1 MSGTIMSVLATAAAT
16 TTAVTSGNTV
26 MAWAMTIANV
36 LILLSNTFI
45 DIYRKWRD
53 RDKDLKSSEERKDKE
68 ESDDDKDV

>member
-1 MSGTIMSVLATAAAT
+1 
-16 TTAVTSGNTV
+16 

-53 RDKDLKSSEERKDKE
+53 RDKDLKSSEEQKDKE
-68 ESDDDKDV
+68 ESGDDKDV